1 VTGVAIFLLL
11 AGVLL
16 ARRGGRNDRS
26 AGPPSASLTQA
37 LAAPSRAVALDDVG
51 PAGGPEPEA
60 VTMADAVAERHPAGL
75 EVPGTGETPLVEPS
89 SEEPLAVTAA
99 ERAAAARRV
108 HDPREE
114 EIIEGFLS
122 ITPRRREVIADEVGR
137 PPTVTGPAPTA
148 ARAEAATPDAEAG
161 APAEPADPYT
171 DALTGLDSRAAWD
184 RAVAEENARYLRYRR
199 PVSVVVGDVDG
210 LVRFE
215 EQFGSEAA
223 QRLLAAIAGTL
234 RRGARRTDLV
244 AHGGGGRFLVLMP
257 ETDEIQAINYV
268 ERVRSECERWLA
280 AGAAALRLS
289 LGWASPGAV
298 GELDTALRTAEERM
312 YAERR
317 RAAGPAGESGGRR

>member
-1 VTGVAIFLLL
+1 
-11 AGVLL
+11 
-16 ARRGGRNDRS
+16 
-26 AGPPSASLTQA
+26 
-37 LAAPSRAVALDDVG
+37 
-51 PAGGPEPEA
+51 
-60 VTMADAVAERHPAGL
+60 
-75 EVPGTGETPLVEPS
+75 LVEPS

-317 RAAGPAGESGGRR
+317 RAAGAAGESGGRR